1 MCRLLGY
8 CARDAAAL
16 VDLIGDEGLAQ
27 LIALSELHR
36 DGWGMAWYEGSEV
49 AGGDLVGGDLAGGDL
64 AGGALGSAQP
74 AIPQAPPRAAP
85 PPVPQRATQP
95 LPAPRPPPP
104 PRRTP

>member
-49 AGGDLVGGDLAGGDL
+49 AGGDLVGGDLAGG
-64 AGGALGSAQP
+64 ALVSAE
-74 AIPQAPPRAAP
+74 
-85 PPVPQRATQP
+85 PVIRKSP
-95 LPAPRPPPP
+95 LPAHQPQFEKLARQPPGDPGLVHPP
-104 PRRTP
+104 WATPGLAV